1 MSSLATGAIWDTLFI
16 TFCTLPIVSTMP
28 SIPPMRS
35 MTCLMSPI
43 EKPLFLAVVSSTT
56 VAIGD
61 SAAWLNGT
69 MAVVVS
75 NGDGGVNDGR
85 KGAGSGLKL
94 RICALFSFCLGR
106 LGTVIS
112 CDGKGALSY
121 WRGLFISSRPFCISM
136 AGLHSLNVLQSTF
149 SSAFCIGMG

>member
-61 SAAWLNGT
+61 SAAWLYGT

-75 NGDGGVNDGR
+75 NGGGGVNDGK

-94 RICALFSFCLGR
+94 RICALFPFAWEDWGR
-106 LGTVIS
+106 
-112 CDGKGALSY
+112 
-121 WRGLFISSRPFCISM
+121 
-136 AGLHSLNVLQSTF
+136 
-149 SSAFCIGMG
+149 SSAATVKEPSHIGEGCSSHHDLFV